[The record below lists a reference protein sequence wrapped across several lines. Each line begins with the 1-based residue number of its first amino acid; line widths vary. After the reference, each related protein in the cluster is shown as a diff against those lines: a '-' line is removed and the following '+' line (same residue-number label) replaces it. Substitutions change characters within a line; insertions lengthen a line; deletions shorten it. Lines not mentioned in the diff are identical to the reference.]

1 MKFEATKD
9 KKETLFQGFYILFA
23 APTAKHQEEVGQ
35 RLCLMLMD
43 SEITQEDA
51 QNACSRAIDAHLTE
65 IKVQDSFYG
74 CFRLQKTARLC
85 KR

>member
-23 APTAKHQEEVGQ
+23 APTSKHQEEVGQ
-35 RLCLMLMD
+35 MLCLMLMD

-51 QNACSRAIDAHLTE
+51 HNPCTRAIDAHLIEKKLEDTFN
-65 IKVQDSFYG
+65 V
-74 CFRLQKTARLC
+74 
-85 KR
+85 

>member
-35 RLCLMLMD
+35 MLCLMLMD
-43 SEITQEDA
+43 SEITRQDA
-51 QNACSRAIDAHLTE
+51 QNACDRAIQAHITE
-65 IKVQDSFYG
+65 KQLEATLNG
-74 CFRLQKTARLC
+74 
-85 KR
+85 

>member
-35 RLCLMLMD
+35 MLCLMLMD
-43 SEITQEDA
+43 SEITREDA
-51 QNACSRAIDAHLTE
+51 QFACNRAIEAHLTE
-65 IKVQDSFYG
+65 KKLEATFNG
-74 CFRLQKTARLC
+74 
-85 KR
+85 

>member
-35 RLCLMLMD
+35 MLCLMLMD
-43 SEITQEDA
+43 SEITRQDA
-51 QNACSRAIDAHLTE
+51 QNACNRAIQAHITE
-65 IKVQDSFYG
+65 KQLEATFNG
-74 CFRLQKTARLC
+74 
-85 KR
+85 

>member
-9 KKETLFQGFYILFA
+9 KKETLFHGFYILFA

-35 RLCLMLMD
+35 MLCLMLMD

-51 QNACSRAIDAHLTE
+51 QNACSRAIDAHLVEKKLEDT
-65 IKVQDSFYG
+65 FNG
-74 CFRLQKTARLC
+74 
-85 KR
+85 

>member
-35 RLCLMLMD
+35 MLCLMLMD
-43 SEITQEDA
+43 SEISQKDA
-51 QNACSRAIDAHLTE
+51 QHACERAINAHLTE
-65 IKVQDSFYG
+65 KKLEDIFNG
-74 CFRLQKTARLC
+74 
-85 KR
+85 